1 MSDFVKYLVMG
12 IIMIGLAGA
21 LLFVTAIVLAVI
33 YVLGYALLAVFTV

>member
-1 MSDFVKYLVMG
+1 VSDFVKYLVMG